1 MLIKFCSLVSPKVR
15 HTFFVK
21 LRQVRPHDRVSDGKI
36 WSFVMLILQMITNFR
51 FKRFYVVAPCGIET
65 SWGALFLSPQWHLH
79 YSKASSF
86 PCIHSTTNPSL
97 SRSYV
102 LNISKKNETVSR
114 HFLMLRVPIHSVYG
128 HAEWGSDMQSFSRL
142 MSKPSLIMDK
152 VYPFSPDAWGP
163 LYNN

>member
-102 LNISKKNETVSR
+102 LNISKKKWDSEQTFPHVTCSNTQCVRSR
-114 HFLMLRVPIHSVYG
+114 WMRQRYAVIFQTNVKAQPNNGQGVPI
-128 HAEWGSDMQSFSRL
+128 FSWCMR
-142 MSKPSLIMDK
+142 ST
-152 VYPFSPDAWGP
+152 V
-163 LYNN
+163 